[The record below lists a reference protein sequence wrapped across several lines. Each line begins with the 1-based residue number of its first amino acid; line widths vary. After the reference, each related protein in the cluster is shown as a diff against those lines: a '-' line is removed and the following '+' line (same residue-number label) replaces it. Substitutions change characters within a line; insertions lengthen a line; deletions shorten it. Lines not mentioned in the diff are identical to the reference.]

1 MPSNDNKPTF
11 KKATTEVIRRLRQQR
26 SLSNKLQPIKSIDR
40 QILELQ
46 CSIKKLEL
54 KLRLVDGEDIKKEDF
69 DFLIFNIENYCPNDN
84 DNTTKKFIAEMTE
97 KREENNQK
105 KAEDIQ
111 KEADDDQT
119 ELVEFFNFYLPS
131 LSLFAAIAISY
142 LSTTEITPENITKS
156 TVIYNTF
163 IINFLKTIK
172 PYIED
177 SATYM
182 DLFSKGLGLYQ
193 TEINMLTDK
202 AYVPITNSLKVAKSA
217 ISKNSKD
224 FYKIMPTML
233 QKATDKSMNH
243 LKSFLNSNKY
253 SKITP
258 KLMWAFTMFCIAC
271 YFIIFFMYMI
281 FDDPND
287 DSSNTAK
294 ILLNIT
300 YPIGT
305 RQDGHD
311 VHGGKMSKK
320 AKNSKKPKKPKSQKV
335 KKQTNL

>member
-1 MPSNDNKPTF
+1 MPSNDDTPTF
-11 KKATTEVIRRLRQQR
+11 KKAATEVIRQQREVIRQQR
-26 SLSNKLQPIKSIDR
+26 SLSNRLQPIKSIDR

-69 DFLIFNIENYCPNDN
+69 EFLTFDIEKYCPNDN

-97 KREENNQK
+97 KRKENNQK

-163 IINFLKTIK
+163 IINFLRTIK

-193 TEINMLTDK
+193 TEINDITESTVVSITKPLK
-202 AYVPITNSLKVAKSA
+202 AA
-217 ISKNSKD
+217 ISKNSKN
-224 FYKIMPTML
+224 FYKIMPKML
-233 QKATDKSMNH
+233 QNATDKSMTN
-243 LKSFLNSNKY
+243 LKLFFNSNKY

-271 YFIIFFMYMI
+271 YFIILFMYMTI
-281 FDDPND
+281 DDHNAT
-287 DSSNTAK
+287 SSNTER

-300 YPIGT
+300 YNIGT
-305 RQDGHD
+305 RHDGHD
-311 VHGGKMSKK
+311 GRGGKMSKK
-320 AKNSKKPKKPKSQKV
+320 PKK
-335 KKQTNL
+335 